1 MVMRGVRWGAVAL
14 VAMLVGACQVASN
27 PNAPRKLTDDVSISG
42 QVAVADVKALHA
54 QGFRTLVNMRPDG
67 EAPGQP
73 DYGQM
78 QGAAHD
84 AGLAYGYVP
93 IKPGAISP
101 TSVEALGSTLSR
113 MPKPMLLYS
122 EAGDRP
128 ARTWALAEASRPG
141 GLDAAAIER
150 AVKSAGQSVDDL
162 ASQIAARVAA
172 RPKH

>member
-1 MVMRGVRWGAVAL
+1 MVMRGVRWSAVAL

-128 ARTWALAEASRPG
+128 ARTWALAESSRPA

-150 AVKSAGQSVDDL
+150 ATVTAYGSDRKSTRLNTS
-162 ASQIAARVAA
+162 
-172 RPKH
+172 